1 MFKNL
6 KLAQKLILGFALVLL
21 VSTVVTGFG
30 IVYMR
35 RIADSTETMYTHS
48 YMAHTHALNIQVKIT
63 SMASTMKDIVVAG
76 SRTTREEYI
85 AVVEELHQEALVD
98 FDELYKSFLGDRAV
112 IDVAVQAFAD
122 WEATR
127 QEIYAELDLGH
138 FAVAAD
144 LSRNKMAE
152 EVALLQ
158 SYIQQVVDE
167 AQVRAE
173 RFNRAARQNADSAT
187 NTVVGLLIL
196 AVVAA
201 VVATVLITRSITRP
215 IAGLLTLTNEIASG
229 NLAAADVDYRS
240 RDEIGRLTEALNKMK
255 RELHQM
261 VSSVKEAVGI
271 VRTSAEQM
279 STGAQENSASVQ
291 ELASST
297 NELANAADRLSD
309 NTQQMSNLA
318 NRTNELAEQGSEDIK
333 RTVQSMQGINEV
345 VTALASEIRDLG
357 QHSEEIGKMVALITG
372 IADQTNLLALN
383 AAIEAARAGDK
394 GRGFAVVAEEVRHL
408 AEQSAQ
414 AAGEITQLVRR
425 IRESVQASVDRA
437 GEGTRRVHEGIDVVG
452 HTGGMFAQIADTIKS
467 LTQGIA
473 EIAATSEEL
482 AAGAEEMGAT
492 TEQQSASTQH
502 MAQSAVEVAK
512 AAETLDSHM
521 SRFQV

>member
-1 MFKNL
+1 M
-6 KLAQKLILGFALVLL
+6 LL

-112 IDVAVQAFAD
+112 IDAAVQAFAD

-167 AQVRAE
+167 TQVRAE
-173 RFNRAARQNADSAT
+173 RFNREARQNADSAT

-240 RDEIGRLTEALNKMK
+240 RDEIGRLTEAMNKMK
-255 RELHQM
+255 RDLHQM

-271 VRTSAEQM
+271 VRTSAGNVHRRSGKQ
-279 STGAQENSASVQ
+279 
-291 ELASST
+291 
-297 NELANAADRLSD
+297 RL
-309 NTQQMSNLA
+309 
-318 NRTNELAEQGSEDIK
+318 
-333 RTVQSMQGINEV
+333 
-345 VTALASEIRDLG
+345 
-357 QHSEEIGKMVALITG
+357 
-372 IADQTNLLALN
+372 
-383 AAIEAARAGDK
+383 RAG
-394 GRGFAVVAEEVRHL
+394 
-408 AEQSAQ
+408 
-414 AAGEITQLVRR
+414 AG
-425 IRESVQASVDRA
+425 
-437 GEGTRRVHEGIDVVG
+437 
-452 HTGGMFAQIADTIKS
+452 
-467 LTQGIA
+467 
-473 EIAATSEEL
+473 
-482 AAGAEEMGAT
+482 
-492 TEQQSASTQH
+492 QQYQ
-502 MAQSAVEVAK
+502 
-512 AAETLDSHM
+512 
-521 SRFQV
+521 

>member
-1 MFKNL
+1 
-6 KLAQKLILGFALVLL
+6 
-21 VSTVVTGFG
+21 
-30 IVYMR
+30 
-35 RIADSTETMYTHS
+35 
-48 YMAHTHALNIQVKIT
+48 
-63 SMASTMKDIVVAG
+63 
-76 SRTTREEYI
+76 
-85 AVVEELHQEALVD
+85 
-98 FDELYKSFLGDRAV
+98 
-112 IDVAVQAFAD
+112 
-122 WEATR
+122 
-127 QEIYAELDLGH
+127 
-138 FAVAAD
+138 
-144 LSRNKMAE
+144 
-152 EVALLQ
+152 
-158 SYIQQVVDE
+158 
-167 AQVRAE
+167 
-173 RFNRAARQNADSAT
+173 
-187 NTVVGLLIL
+187 
-196 AVVAA
+196 
-201 VVATVLITRSITRP
+201 
-215 IAGLLTLTNEIASG
+215 
-229 NLAAADVDYRS
+229 
-240 RDEIGRLTEALNKMK
+240 
-255 RELHQM
+255 
-261 VSSVKEAVGI
+261 
-271 VRTSAEQM
+271 
-279 STGAQENSASVQ
+279 
-291 ELASST
+291 
-297 NELANAADRLSD
+297 
-309 NTQQMSNLA
+309 
-318 NRTNELAEQGSEDIK
+318 
-333 RTVQSMQGINEV
+333 MQGINEV